1 MQRNASPR
9 RTGTDAKRAGRLAQR
24 AGRLAQRWGQ
34 EVSRSSFTWSYFR
47 LVPVPCVHT
56 TPSSAIE
63 HPEITTLKYNHVKLD
78 QKGLYVTLR
87 AGHVAQGTAGLYV
100 PRPENVWLPP
110 SVQPP
115 AHRTLHSAH
124 CTSHTTH
131 RKLHNAHPQ
140 SARRTACNMA
150 NRTDSLSMCLN
161 RNTRRTNERT
171 RAT

>member
-1 MQRNASPR
+1 MHPHGA
-9 RTGTDAKRAGRLAQR
+9 LAQMR
-24 AGRLAQRWGQ
+24 KEPGALRKEPGALRKDGGR
-34 EVSRSSFTWSYFR
+34 ED
-47 LVPVPCVHT
+47 
-56 TPSSAIE
+56 

-171 RAT
+171 TGTYVK